1 MSHLFYGVAYYDEY
15 MPEDRLAKDI
25 ALMRETGIN
34 VVRIA
39 ESTWSTLEPEEGQ
52 YNFYHIDR
60 VLEAMHEAG
69 IAVIV
74 GTPTYAVPA
83 WLAAKHP
90 DILVTTVAG
99 QQKYGP
105 RQIMDIVNPTFRR
118 YAEKI
123 IRTLMAHVQHHPAI
137 IGWQLDNE
145 TKHYDNIGRYM
156 QEGFVRSLQEKYP
169 DLRQL
174 NHDFGLDY
182 WSNRI
187 DRWQDFPPVEN
198 TINASLACAFSRYQR
213 QQVTEYLAWQAAIV
227 REYASRTSSSPTTS
241 ISNGAV
247 TLTACSRGSTICGG
261 AGAGYRRRRY
271 LSPESGTPDRTGN
284 RLWRRHH
291 PLA

>member
-1 MSHLFYGVAYYDEY
+1 
-15 MPEDRLAKDI
+15 MPSPP
-25 ALMRETGIN
+25 G
-34 VVRIA
+34 
-39 ESTWSTLEPEEGQ
+39 TLEPEEGQ

-213 QQVTEYLAWQAAIV
+213 QQVTEYLAG
-227 REYASRTSSSPTTS
+227 RRPSFGNTPSRTSSSPTTS

-247 TLTACSRGSTICGG
+247 TLTACSRGSTIL
-261 AGAGYRRRRY
+261 RRRRRWI
-271 LSPESGTPDRTGN
+271 SPASISITRV
-284 RLWRRHH
+284 RHT
-291 PLA
+291 

>member
-1 MSHLFYGVAYYDEY
+1 
-15 MPEDRLAKDI
+15 
-25 ALMRETGIN
+25 
-34 VVRIA
+34 
-39 ESTWSTLEPEEGQ
+39 
-52 YNFYHIDR
+52 
-60 VLEAMHEAG
+60 
-69 IAVIV
+69 
-74 GTPTYAVPA
+74 
-83 WLAAKHP
+83 
-90 DILVTTVAG
+90 
-99 QQKYGP
+99 
-105 RQIMDIVNPTFRR
+105 MDIVNPTFRR

-156 QEGFVRSLQEKYP
+156 QEGFVRSLGKYP

-213 QQVTEYLAWQAAIV
+213 QQVTEYLAWQAEIV
-227 REYASRTSSSPTTS
+227 REYAQPHQF
-241 ISNGAV
+241 V
-247 TLTACSRGSTICGG
+247 THNFDFEWRGYLRRAAAGRPFCGG

-271 LSPESGTPDRTGN
+271 LSPEPGTPDRAGN